1 MKREILFKAKHIHA
15 LPENEWME
23 GKWVEGFLSGEDYI
37 NDGTY
42 EYMIDPDTICQYT
55 GLMDKNGKKIWEND
69 ILMCNDN
76 PVDLVKAV
84 RHRSGKRRSNRQC
97 NWMALRND
105 SDGCSEQMRTVL
117 LFNAING
124 RLCKKV

>member
-55 GLMDKNGKKIWEND
+55 GLTDKNGKKIWEND
-69 ILMCNDN
+69 ILMCHDN
-76 PVDLVKAV
+76 PVEDCFHGNGRNSRL
-84 RHRSGKRRSNRQC
+84 RY
-97 NWMALRND
+97 WMALRND

-124 RLCKKV
+124 RLCKMV